1 MRVIGTMH
9 SRNKET
15 HVFAEKF
22 VKISQKTRGC
32 GSVRESKTIMRN
44 SSHWCRRKHYITLS
58 WKSTA
63 CFFCSNIHLYRKY
76 EYIQNTFF
84 STKWIIFL
92 PMDCKLILPLWR
104 GSCITFLHILWS
116 LIDLYSCPLH
126 TFLLLQLLLLPNI
139 FSFLQLSKKAEGRQG
154 GVMIKMVMLGARRIM
169 KEIKL
174 ALIWFCL
181 INQHHSCDKTCFSSS

>member
-92 PMDCKLILPLWR
+92 PVDCKLILPLWR

-116 LIDLYSCPLH
+116 LTFIHALYTP
-126 TFLLLQLLLLPNI
+126 
-139 FSFLQLSKKAEGRQG
+139 
-154 GVMIKMVMLGARRIM
+154 
-169 KEIKL
+169 
-174 ALIWFCL
+174 FC
-181 INQHHSCDKTCFSSS
+181 CFSSYFQTYFPFSSLAKKQKEDREGLW